1 MSHFTVAV
9 ITADKNKI
17 EEMLAPYSENLEV
30 EPYIE
35 RTKKEIIE
43 KAKKRKEDFFKE
55 QKEGKKLSDWQLKY
69 INAETDEELYQAEID
84 EYEQYDEDGNELSTY
99 NPNSKWD
106 WYSVGGRWRNSLLTK
121 KDNEDVISETSLED
135 LINQGSNLRKE
146 TPIGYKW
153 VDGAK
158 IKDIDFKKA
167 IEFKNTYN
175 KAIRFWEIYVEGKE
189 PITEEEKENIKFE
202 LYKKEYYIKRYG
214 TKENYANMESIFYC
228 WALLDETGW
237 YEKGKMGWWTM
248 NDSTRDSEK
257 LFIEKFTETI
267 NKPENQD
274 KYLIIVDCHI

>member
-9 ITADKNKI
+9 ITVDKNKI

-121 KDNEDVISETSLED
+121 KDNEDVISKTILED

-175 KAIRFWEIYVEGKE
+175 KAIRFWETYVEGKE

-214 TKENYANMESIFYC
+214 TKENYANMASTFSC

-237 YEKGKMGWWTM
+237 YEKGKMGWWAM
-248 NDSTRDSEK
+248 NESTRDSEE

>member
-214 TKENYANMESIFYC
+214 TKENYANMESIFSC

-237 YEKGKMGWWTM
+237 YEKGKMGWWAM

>member
-214 TKENYANMESIFYC
+214 TKENYANMESIFSC